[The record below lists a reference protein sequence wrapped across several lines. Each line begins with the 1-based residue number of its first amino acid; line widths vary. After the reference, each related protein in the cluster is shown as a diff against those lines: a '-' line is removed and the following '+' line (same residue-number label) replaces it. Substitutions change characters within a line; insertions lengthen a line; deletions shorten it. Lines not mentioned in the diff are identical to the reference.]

1 MTTQDS
7 NHTLQAQRATEVAA
21 LRSTNDLS
29 QRYGLTLTD
38 AQISMLLV
46 AREDALRSTG
56 RVEFGEGILPLL
68 VRAFCDSPYIMRDD
82 YATTLLFLQ
91 DLFYMLKNELYDA
104 LSDDELIES
113 MEHIFH
119 GKAQG
124 SLEYLENVTPEELFR
139 ALSGEPEDTD
149 DD

>member
-91 DLFYMLKNELYDA
+91 DLFYTLKNELYDTM
-104 LSDDELIES
+104 SDDELIES